1 MDAEQITRV
10 RRFNRVAT
18 ERAGALSD
26 RFLGR
31 GRPLGQAR
39 LLWEIGRGGA
49 DVRDLRARLGHDSGY
64 LSRLLRAL
72 EADGLVVVRPGAA
85 DGRVRRAALTPR
97 GEREWDELESRSEAL
112 AASVLEP
119 LSERQENEL
128 VSAMETVERL
138 LTASLIA
145 VRVENPHSPAGR
157 WCLEQYYAELRD
169 RFDAGFDPATSSLP
183 EAGEMAP
190 PTGLFLIARL
200 RGAPVGCG
208 GLILQG
214 ADPAEIKRMWVAPD
228 VRGLGLGRRLLS
240 ELERLARDSGATAA
254 RLDTNRNLTEAI
266 SMYRSSGYV
275 EIPDF
280 NGEPYAHYWFEK
292 QLPASG

>member
-72 EADGLVVVRPGAA
+72 EADGLVVVRPEAA

-119 LSERQENEL
+119 LSERQENDL

-145 VRVENPHSPAGR
+145 VRVESPRSPAGR